1 MDIRAILLDFD
12 GTSLESNQLFISKRN
27 MEALDKAMKQGV
39 MVIPSTGRS
48 AAMFPPQ
55 IEADPR
61 FRYWITSNGG
71 RVMDIET
78 GNIIFES
85 TLTPEQSAQVCRLF
99 EGRRIYGEIAAQGR
113 IFMEKEVSRNRA
125 AYQIPKHHAW
135 VLNHERHVEIEKL
148 SDFFLHENAGI
159 EKVNLYGVP
168 QDFQQPLIDGLNET
182 GFVFL
187 TEGAGKNIQF
197 FPKSQNREEAIAS
210 LFQKLGLSYEVV
222 MALGDSA
229 LDKPSIAKAKIGVAM
244 SNAPQHVKDVAAYI
258 APPYDQDGAAD
269 AIEKYILNQ

>member
-1 MDIRAILLDFD
+1 MSIRAILLDFD

-27 MEALDKAMKQGV
+27 MKALDLAMKKGV

-71 RVMDIET
+71 RVTDIMT
-78 GNIIFES
+78 GDVIFES

-99 EGRRIYGEIAAQGR
+99 EGQRIYGEIAAQGR
-113 IFMEKEVSRNRA
+113 LFMEKEVSRNRRD
-125 AYQIPKHHAW
+125 YHIPPHHAW

-148 SDFFLHENAGI
+148 SDFFIHENTGI

-168 QDFQQPLIDGLNET
+168 EDKQQPLIKALQDT
-182 GFVFL
+182 GFVL
-187 TEGAGKNIQF
+187 VTEGAGKNIQF
-197 FPKSQNREEAIAS
+197 FPKAQNRDEAIDA
-210 LFQKLGLSYEVV
+210 LFARLGLDYSQV
-222 MALGDSA
+222 MSLGDST
-229 LDKPSIAKAKIGVAM
+229 LDKLSIQKSKIGVAM
-244 SNAPQHVKDVAAYI
+244 SNAPQHVKDVADYI

-269 AIEKYILNQ
+269 AIEKFILS